1 VPAAVEFTEN
11 MQHGTERTVQCLE
24 RAQQRQ
30 KGYADK
36 GRRDVTCDVGEQLL
50 LNTKMCD
57 GSTLAPLN

>member
-1 VPAAVEFTEN
+1 